1 MKAPRSFWR
10 LIQFGP
16 RMAYS
21 IGLGPLV
28 GRSVLLLTTF
38 GRKSGLP
45 RVTPLVYELRGEA
58 ILVASA
64 RGPAADWLRNLQA
77 NPRVTV
83 RVGSRRFE
91 GIAQQS
97 ADPEEIADYLQRQL
111 DHNPRAFGAILRA
124 DGLPTAPS
132 RADLVLFA
140 PKRPL
145 VIIHPTRDAA

>member
-1 MKAPRSFWR
+1 MKIPRLIWR

-16 RMAYS
+16 RMAYA

-38 GRKSGLP
+38 GRKSGLA
-45 RVTPLVYELRGEA
+45 RVTPLVYEQRGEA

-64 RGPAADWLRNLQA
+64 RGAAADWLRNIQA
-77 NPRVTV
+77 NPRVIV
-83 RVGSRRFE
+83 RVGGRRFE

-97 ADPEEIADYLQRQL
+97 TDPEEIADYLQRQL
-111 DHNPRAFGAILRA
+111 DRNPTAFGAILRA

-132 RADLVLFA
+132 HADLVLFA

-145 VIIHPTRDAA
+145 VIIRPTREAA